1 MEAKGL
7 HLEVSRVGGHREHA
21 ERVGVAE
28 AALPALDGDDGRA
41 GLEKVECNGVAEAEA
56 DAVVDV
62 GLPLVRLD
70 AARLGV
76 PEGVASPVQ
85 VDLARCLLVASDCTN
100 GELAPIHHAIVLE
113 PYP

>member
-1 MEAKGL
+1 MRRLVEAEGL

-21 ERVGVAE
+21 ERVGVAK

-41 GLEKVECNGVAEAEA
+41 GLEQVERDGVAEAEA

-70 AARLGV
+70 AAGLRV
-76 PEGVASPVQ
+76 PEGVHAAVE
-85 VDLARCLLVASDCTN
+85 VHLARGLLVAGDC
-100 GELAPIHHAIVLE
+100 
-113 PYP
+113 